1 MSDGLIKQQRETT
14 TMLKTIVLATA
25 FALGAAATAS
35 AYTPAEM
42 ALFDRTSKP
51 YHEGW
56 TGLPS
61 IMPDDVFASANV
73 AQPRLLRPFTA
84 GEKALFDRTSK
95 PYNE

>member
-1 MSDGLIKQQRETT
+1 
-14 TMLKTIVLATA
+14 MLKIIALATT

-35 AYTPAEM
+35 AYTSEEM

-56 TGLPS
+56 TGLQMN
-61 IMPDDVFASANV
+61 MPKDAFASADV
-73 AQPRLLRPFTA
+73 PQVRSVRPFTA

-95 PYNE
+95 PYHEGWNGI

>member
-1 MSDGLIKQQRETT
+1 
-14 TMLKTIVLATA
+14 MLKTIVLATA
-25 FALGAAATAS
+25 FALGAVATAS

-56 TGLPS
+56 TGLQS
-61 IMPDDVFASANV
+61 IMPEDAFASANAPQARSV
-73 AQPRLLRPFTA
+73 RPFTA

-95 PYNE
+95 PYDE